1 MKITKTQLKQIIQ
14 EELEEAAA
22 SYPLKNVDQDSVTAG
37 APGEQAVMQTKRAPN
52 KQEEASQLFGDRMN
66 IDISM
71 HAYRIGQHL
80 GAEHLV
86 KNVAK
91 ALQRSAPHAAMAMI
105 LGAQHGFGD
114 DD

>member
-1 MKITKTQLKQIIQ
+1 MKITKTQLKQIIK
-14 EELEEAAA
+14 EELEEATA

-37 APGEQAVMQTKRAPN
+37 EPGKQAVMQTKRAPN
-52 KQEEASQLFGDRMN
+52 QQEEASQLFGDRMN
-66 IDISM
+66 IDISK

-80 GAEHLV
+80 GPDHA
-86 KNVAK
+86 KRVAK
-91 ALQRSAPHAAMAMI
+91 ALSRAAPHAGAQML